1 MQRALASPKSPSKA
15 AIKAASRLA
24 LIALL
29 CPFLILAVALPL
41 NAREE
46 VILQK
51 SATNAQTRAAES
63 FLDEANPNTV
73 NADALQVESFNNRN
87 RRSLVLFD
95 FSELPNVG
103 IKTAV
108 LTLTVQTAPTRNR
121 TYGAY
126 PLDSFFTQSDAT
138 WNTRVA
144 DFLWGAAGGDIPNNA
159 TATSRITRRT
169 TRASWTITP
178 DVQSWYSGSAS
189 GVPVPDY
196 GTLIKDQ
203 AEDAGGA
210 VTTVFD
216 SNSSTSPPE
225 LDITFV
231 QNVANLTATPG
242 NNQVKLNWSYP
253 AAIGTVIEAN
263 TGVLILRNTSGV
275 PVNKGSVPTDGSTYA
290 LCDTIGN
297 GTVVFDNTA
306 LATTFT
312 DSASDTCGAP
322 ANGTMAYY
330 KVFMQDS
337 AHNYSATGTSAVG
350 GSVSVPEV
358 AAMPS
363 ASAPYSSNW
372 ILASYTTTLAPP
384 SLFPGLVTMLGTQS
398 DFLFSVD
405 PNTGLRPYP
414 PISLNGP
421 ISGRSPIIDAAD
433 SSLGQDIV
441 YVADQTGLAY
451 GVNTDTGQI
460 VWAVDPLNSGGT
472 PFYAAP
478 ALLVKSF
485 ASSLYTLPHD
495 VLILGTRNSA
505 TTSGNA
511 ILAVDANTGAT
522 LWTDTGNT
530 GTIPKM
536 DMINNTP
543 VVSYTTNT
551 AWVASDSNGGTAQ
564 PSLWKIDI
572 NTGKVLATLALGD
585 IDSSPVLTPDE
596 SILFVGNN
604 AGTIYAINT
613 ASATVIASI
622 AGGDGAIVDYPAI
635 VGFASPYSIYFSG
648 TAAAHG
654 LTFNATTKTFAANW
668 STTVTA
674 PSAPIAVFGLNDVYV
689 GSGDG
694 MIHELNAT
702 TGADTRDI
710 VANIGQPGVI
720 GDPSLDVTLM
730 HIYVSTND
738 QRMYSFPFPF

>member
-1 MQRALASPKSPSKA
+1 MRLWPASPKSPFK
-15 AIKAASRLA
+15 RLA
-24 LIALL
+24 NRFFQTALFALL
-29 CPFLILAVALPL
+29 CLFLTLALVLPL

-51 SATNAQTRAAES
+51 SGTNPQTRAAED
-63 FLDEANPNTV
+63 FLDQANPNTV
-73 NADALQVESFNNRN
+73 NANALQVRSSRNAN
-87 RRSLVLFD
+87 RRALVLFD
-95 FSELPNVG
+95 FSQLPDVG
-103 IKTAV
+103 IKSAR
-108 LTLTVQTAPTRNR
+108 LMLTVQTHPIQNR
-121 TYGAY
+121 RYGAY
-126 PLDSFFTQSDAT
+126 PLDSFFVQSNAT

-144 DFLWGAAGGDIPNNA
+144 DFAWGAAGGDIPGTA
-159 TATSRITRRT
+159 TATRNITRGIPQV
-169 TRASWTITP
+169 SWIITS
-178 DVQSWYSGSAS
+178 DVQSWYSGAG

-203 AEDAGGA
+203 AENAGTA

-216 SNSSTSPPE
+216 SNSSPNPPQ

-231 QNVANLTATPG
+231 QNVANLAATPG
-242 NNQVKLNWSYP
+242 NNQVTLDWTYP
-253 AAIGTVIEAN
+253 AAIGTILEQN
-263 TGVLILRNTSGV
+263 TGVLILRSISGV
-275 PVNKGSVPTDGSTYA
+275 PVNKNSVPTDGNTYA
-290 LCDTIGN
+290 PCDVIGN

-312 DSASDTCGAP
+312 DNSSDPCGAP
-322 ANGTMAYY
+322 ANGAMAYY
-330 KVFMQDS
+330 KVFIQDS
-337 AHNYSATGTSAVG
+337 AHNYSATGTSAMG
-350 GSVSVPEV
+350 GSVSVPEI

-363 ASAPYSSNW
+363 AAAPYSSNW
-372 ILASYTTTLAPP
+372 ILASYTTNLAPP

-398 DFLFSVD
+398 DLLYAVN

-433 SSLGQDIV
+433 SSLSQDMV

-460 VWAVDPLNSGGT
+460 AWAVDPLNSGGT
-472 PFYAAP
+472 PFYAAG

-495 VLILGTRNSA
+495 LLILGTRNSA
-505 TTSGNA
+505 TTSGNS
-511 ILAVDANTGAT
+511 IVAVDANTGAT
-522 LWTDTGNT
+522 IWTDTGNA

-543 VVSYTTNT
+543 VISYSQNT
-551 AWVASDSNGGTAQ
+551 VWVTSDSNGGVAQ
-564 PSLWKIDI
+564 PSLWKLDA

-585 IDSSPVLTPDE
+585 IDSSPVLSPDE

-604 AGTIYAINT
+604 AGTLYAIDT
-613 ASATVIASI
+613 ATATILASI
-622 AGGDGAIVDYPAI
+622 PGVDGAVVDYPTI
-635 VGFASPYSIYFSG
+635 VGFSSPYSIYFSG
-648 TAAAHG
+648 ATAVHG
-654 LTFNATTKTFAANW
+654 VTYDATAKTFTANW
-668 STTVTA
+668 STLVVT

-689 GSGDG
+689 GSGDR

-702 TGADTRDI
+702 TGADTRDL
-710 VANIGQPGVI
+710 VVDIGQTAVVGA
-720 GDPSLDVTLM
+720 PSLDLNLM
-730 HIYVSTND
+730 HIVVSASD